1 VASLRAR
8 LEERGAALTR
18 RDKENKE
25 LVAACEEMKRGRD
38 AASRDR

>member
-1 VASLRAR
+1 VVSLRAR
-8 LEERGAALTR
+8 LEERGAGLAR
-18 RDKENKE
+18 REVENRE